1 MKSPFVMEISMSD
14 PQLQNRV
21 VLIVGAGRP
30 PAPALARAF
39 AAAGAVVAIN
49 DLSPIP
55 LDPIAAAVQAQGG
68 KIASYVADAT
78 RGMPLRAMIDDVVA
92 DWGRID
98 ILVNNPRIQPNMPFM
113 EIDEWDWQRTVEM
126 NLNGPFLVTQLVSRL
141 MREQGQGTILN
152 IIDANPEDLE
162 APGRA
167 AYAASQAGLLALS
180 QAAARELIAYNIR
193 VHTLCPERST
203 LADGETLASL
213 AIYLC
218 SPAAAAV
225 PGQLFR
231 SGQIPTEGNAQE

>member
-1 MKSPFVMEISMSD
+1 MENNMSD
-14 PQLQNRV
+14 SLLHNRV

-55 LDPIAAAVQAQGG
+55 LDPVAEDVQAQGG
-68 KIASYVADAT
+68 QIRSYVADAT
-78 RGMPLRAMIDDVVA
+78 RGMPLRSMIDDVLA

-98 ILVNNPRIQPNMPFM
+98 ILVNNPRIQPNTPLM

-126 NLNGPFLVTQLVSRL
+126 NLNGPFLVSQLVSRL
-141 MREQGQGTILN
+141 MREQGQGVILN
-152 IIDANPEDLE
+152 IVDTNTEDLE
-162 APGRA
+162 GPGRA
-167 AYAASQAGLLALS
+167 AYAASQAGLLAFS

-193 VHTLCPERST
+193 VHTLCPDRSILAAGEA
-203 LADGETLASL
+203 LADL

-218 SPAAAAV
+218 TPPAAAI
-225 PGQLFR
+225 PGQVFR
-231 SGQIPTEGNAQE
+231 SGQIPIEGNAQE